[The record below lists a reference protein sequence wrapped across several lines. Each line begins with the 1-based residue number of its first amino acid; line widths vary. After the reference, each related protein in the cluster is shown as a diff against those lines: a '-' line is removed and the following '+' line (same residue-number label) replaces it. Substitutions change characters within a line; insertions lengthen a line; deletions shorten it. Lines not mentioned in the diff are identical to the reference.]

1 LEQDFE
7 QATADYEL
15 YNGNLKTELPRFM
28 VLASQ
33 LIDPLFHSFFY
44 MQLNVFYIMLEKLQA
59 FSGGK
64 YTQLETANEIAE
76 AYEARHSDARDTI
89 DNLSINKRLQSTAKI
104 LATRQTSGS
113 TLGVG
118 GTPGLGRSTSSA
130 STTTS
135 TRLPSGGSSTPLK
148 KAPPPPPPA
157 AAAAPPPYTRETTEP
172 SAFGAVTATP
182 GTKRPPPPI
191 PASKPKPKP
200 APVYVVALYDFDAQA
215 DGDLSF
221 KTGDRIEIVQR
232 TTSVEDWWTGK
243 LNGQQGIFP
252 GNYVQ
257 DT

>member
-1 LEQDFE
+1 
-7 QATADYEL
+7 
-15 YNGNLKTELPRFM
+15 
-28 VLASQ
+28 
-33 LIDPLFHSFFY
+33 

-64 YTQLETANEIAE
+64 YTQLGTANEIAE
-76 AYEARHSDARDTI
+76 AYEAGHSDVRDTI

-104 LATRQTSGS
+104 LATRQTGGASGS

-118 GTPGLGRSTSSA
+118 GTPGLGRSISSA

-157 AAAAPPPYTRETTEP
+157 AAAAPPPPYTPGTTEP
-172 SAFGAVTATP
+172 SAFGAVTAAP